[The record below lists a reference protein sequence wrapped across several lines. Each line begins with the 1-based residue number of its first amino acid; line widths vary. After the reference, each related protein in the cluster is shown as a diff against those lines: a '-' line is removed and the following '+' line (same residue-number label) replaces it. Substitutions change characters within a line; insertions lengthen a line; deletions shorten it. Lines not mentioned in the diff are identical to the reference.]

1 MVATAADRPALYIVD
16 SDSHQL
22 RGTLPLNDHHH
33 NAQVVRFNHDGSL
46 LAVVGDGEPV
56 VTLLDGEL
64 TPLASFRV
72 GNKPM
77 DGCFSPDNALLLI
90 ANEDDGTLSAIDLH
104 LLQVIA
110 TPRVGEG
117 CEALG
122 YFPLADV

>member
-1 MVATAADRPALYIVD
+1 MI
-16 SDSHQL
+16 
-22 RGTLPLNDHHH
+22 
-33 NAQVVRFNHDGSL
+33 
-46 LAVVGDGEPV
+46 GDGEPV

-64 TPLASFRV
+64 TPLARLNV

-90 ANEDDGTLSAIDLH
+90 ANEDDGTLSVIDLN

-117 CEALG
+117 CEVLG
-122 YFPLADV
+122 YFPLMGT

>member
-1 MVATAADRPALYIVD
+1 M
-16 SDSHQL
+16 
-22 RGTLPLNDHHH
+22 
-33 NAQVVRFNHDGSL
+33 
-46 LAVVGDGEPV
+46 GDGEPV

-64 TPLASFRV
+64 TPLASFSV

-77 DGCFSPDNALLLI
+77 DGGFSPDNALLLI

-117 CEALG
+117 CEVLG
-122 YFPLADV
+122 YFHLTNT